1 VFSFMQIVLETSRLM
16 LREFAPEDADALA
29 QVISDPETMR
39 YHPEP
44 FDLPGVE
51 DWIIRNRRRYET
63 DGHGLWAMDLKST
76 GQMIGDCW
84 ITLQEVDGQALPEI
98 GYHLRRDLWG
108 QGLATEAA
116 KACRDH
122 GFVKLGAGLLISLIR
137 PENVPSCRVAQRNGM
152 KIWKQTV
159 RQGLRHY
166 VYRVSREEWAQIR
179 QR

>member
-1 VFSFMQIVLETSRLM
+1 MQIVLETSRLM

-39 YHPEP
+39 YYPEP

-76 GQMIGDCW
+76 GQMIGDCG

-98 GYHLRRDLWG
+98 GYHQRRDLW
-108 QGLATEAA
+108 
-116 KACRDH
+116 
-122 GFVKLGAGLLISLIR
+122 
-137 PENVPSCRVAQRNGM
+137 
-152 KIWKQTV
+152 
-159 RQGLRHY
+159 
-166 VYRVSREEWAQIR
+166 
-179 QR
+179 

>member
-1 VFSFMQIVLETSRLM
+1 MQIVLETPRLM

-39 YHPEP
+39 YYPEP

-76 GQMIGDCW
+76 GQMIGDCG

-116 KACRDH
+116 KACRDY
-122 GFVKLGAGLLISLIR
+122 GFVKLGAGFLISLIR